1 MGVERCNKTPEKTS
15 EAISSCRF
23 MLCVMVVFIHS
34 IIDAKDADGV
44 SVWVITIMHYI
55 SQVLCTIAV
64 PGFMMFSS
72 YLLFFKYKNS
82 VDIKGQYISNLKKK
96 FKGLLIPYV
105 IWNLV
110 ALIWLFGRSVLKG
123 DGSIYIPN
131 IIETFTYVPKD
142 GSFGLYPADGPLWFI
157 RDLIILNILAPIIY
171 SILKFKPKIWLF
183 LILAAMVVFKMPEL
197 LTFHRSVPP
206 FLLGATLGI
215 IGCDISST
223 LKRMYGGG
231 ILLMAASSFVGYI
244 VIKEFEWGFSYIVY
258 NIFVT
263 SSLFALFILPWYIQ
277 KKNIET
283 LQQLSKYSFF
293 VYAAH
298 IMIVGY
304 IGLILRIM
312 LLKILPLD
320 YAFIITYFLSPCL
333 TIAICIGLDV
343 TMRRC
348 APRLHSVITG
358 SRI

>member
-1 MGVERCNKTPEKTS
+1 MGVECCNKIPEKTS
-15 EAISSCRF
+15 EAIYSCRF
-23 MLCVMVVFIHS
+23 ILCVMVVFIHS

-44 SVWVITIMHYI
+44 SEWVITIMHYI

-110 ALIWLFGRSVLKG
+110 ALLWLFGRSVLKG

-131 IIETFTYVPKD
+131 IIETFSYVPKD

-157 RDLIILNILAPIIY
+157 RDLILLNILAPIFY
-171 SILKFKPKIWLF
+171 VILRFKPKIWMV
-183 LILAAMVVFKMPEL
+183 LILIIMVVFKMPEF
-197 LTFHRSVPP
+197 LTFHRSLPP

-215 IGCDISST
+215 MECDIAST
-223 LKRMYGGG
+223 LKRLKGGG
-231 ILLMAASSFVGYI
+231 ILLIAAASFIGYI
-244 VIKEFEWGFSYIVY
+244 VSKEFECGLSYMVY

-263 SSLFALFILPWYIQ
+263 SSLFALFVLPRYIH
-277 KKNIET
+277 KKKLET
-283 LQQLSKYSFF
+283 LQQLSKYSFS

-304 IGLILRIM
+304 VSLILKII
-312 LLKILPLD
+312 LLKFLPSDFSFL
-320 YAFIITYFLSPCL
+320 ITYFVSPCF
-333 TIAICIGLDV
+333 TIIICICLDV
-343 TMRRC
+343 VMHRY
-348 APRLHSVITG
+348 APRLHAIITG
-358 SRI
+358 SRN